1 MAPKAEKK
9 PAEKKPAE
17 EKKSAV
23 AEKAPPAE
31 KKPKAGK
38 KLPKEGAAAGD
49 KKKKRNKKNV
59 ETYKIYIFKVL
70 KQVHPDIGISSKA
83 MGIMNSF
90 INDIFEKLAQEA
102 SRLARY
108 NKKPTITSREIQ
120 TAVRLVLPGE
130 LAKHAVSEGTK
141 AKLDLLDPFVDG
153 NVELTVWRN
162 MGLPD
167 FKKKKPR
174 RYFLLLYSQLVN
186 TNVLASKCEVAVNGD
201 GHGFS
206 NLESY
211 DPEISF
217 SSCITDFSCDKDVD
231 AQRFLQTFKSRE
243 WLGVKSTVLEQAES
257 LRSGGT
263 SLTLSKNGWSVFDA
277 IGVAN
282 RLRSQ
287 FSQIEGLVI
296 RSEDGKQLRSFNLLE
311 EDPRQDQE
319 LRGVERRI
327 LLETLAAELPKGA
340 IQFSS
345 KLARI
350 EPTSEGDILL
360 ELADG
365 SKLHA
370 TSVIGCDGIGSP
382 LAIALSADLLL
393 IQMSRNPLADRWLWP
408 SISPPASTGRIV
420 LVGDAWHPM
429 TPNLGQGACCA
440 LEDAVVLAK
449 KLAGAIKSKEQD
461 SVEEAFRSYGSE
473 RWRRVF
479 PLTVRAHLVGS
490 ILQWENP
497 LVCSIRNKI
506 IIPKLASLK
515 PMLEHTNFTCE
526 SLQEE
531 KQ

>member
-1 MAPKAEKK
+1 MAMASATSSLTILRSPSALVSPIFHATKMLMRSGSFK
-9 PAEKKPAE
+9 PSNLGNGE
-17 EKKSAV
+17 V
-23 AEKAPPAE
+23 
-31 KKPKAGK
+31 
-38 KLPKEGAAAGD
+38 PKE
-49 KKKKRNKKNV
+49 
-59 ETYKIYIFKVL
+59 E
-70 KQVHPDIGISSKA
+70 
-83 MGIMNSF
+83 
-90 INDIFEKLAQEA
+90 
-102 SRLARY
+102 
-108 NKKPTITSREIQ
+108 
-120 TAVRLVLPGE
+120 
-130 LAKHAVSEGTK
+130 
-141 AKLDLLDPFVDG
+141 
-153 NVELTVWRN
+153 
-162 MGLPD
+162 
-167 FKKKKPR
+167 
-174 RYFLLLYSQLVN
+174 
-186 TNVLASKCEVAVNGD
+186 
-201 GHGFS
+201 
-206 NLESY
+206 
-211 DPEISF
+211 
-217 SSCITDFSCDKDVD
+217 
-231 AQRFLQTFKSRE
+231 
-243 WLGVKSTVLEQAES
+243 AES

-287 FSQIEGLVI
+287 FSQIEG
-296 RSEDGKQLRSFNLLE
+296 
-311 EDPRQDQE
+311 QE